1 MKAITLMSD
10 GIDSPVAAYLMAKK
24 GVEVLCLFGKNS
36 TEADQDKV
44 KTLVR
49 TIGGASGGNVRLYTF
64 DHYLNQ
70 EAIAATRPRW
80 NHCLLCKRMM
90 VRVASALGEKEGA
103 EFIVMGDSLGQVAS
117 QTLANIVVVEEASV
131 LPIVRPLIGLDKREI
146 EDIGRKAGTYHI
158 SIGGQA
164 ECAYVPKGASIR
176 GSLKDINRLEEGMGV
191 DEQVQ
196 KAMATVVELTL

>member
-1 MKAITLMSD
+1 MKAIVLMSD

-24 GVEVLCLFGKNS
+24 TVEILCLFGKNS
-36 TEADQDKV
+36 TEADQDKA

-49 TIGGASGGNVRLYTF
+49 TIGEASGGNVRLFTF
-64 DHYLNQ
+64 DHYLTQ
-70 EAIAATRPRW
+70 EAIAGTRPKW

-90 VRVASALGEKEGA
+90 VRVASSLGEREAA
-103 EFIVMGDSLGQVAS
+103 EFVVMGDSLGQVAS

-146 EDIGRKAGTYHI
+146 EDIGREAGTYEI
-158 SIGGQA
+158 SIRGQA

-176 GSLKDINRLEEGMGV
+176 GNLKDINRLEDGMGV
-191 DEQVQ
+191 TEQVQ
-196 KAMATVVELTL
+196 KVMATVIELPL